1 MEHSGNT
8 DSMLI
13 AALQAKIASLSLE
26 KQQLAQIIKVTHHKN
41 CDFQKQLTDD
51 MIFQLNQF
59 SV

>member
-51 MIFQLNQF
+51 MIF
-59 SV
+59 S